1 MALITKAIKGT
12 KDVLPKDVHKNQ
24 YIEATA
30 LDIASKFGYKEIRT
44 PVFEHTELFQ
54 RGVGD
59 TTDVVQKEMYTF
71 DDKGGRS
78 ITLRPEGTA
87 GAVRSYLENGL
98 CNEALP
104 QKVCYL
110 ISCYRY
116 EKPQAGRLREFHQFG
131 VECFGSASP
140 LADAEIIA
148 LAKSLFDTLGVKDLS
163 LEINS
168 IGCPTCRAEY
178 HKALKEYFSSRKDEL
193 CDTCKSR
200 LDRNPMRILDCKSPI
215 CHEIAEGAPVV
226 IDYLCDECKEH
237 FENVQKYLK
246 AQNIEYTINPQ
257 IVRGLDYY
265 TKTVFEF
272 VSNSIGAQGTVC
284 GGGRYDGLVEELGG
298 QHTPSLGFAMGIE
311 RLMLLMEAQ
320 GCEFP
325 EAEKPD
331 LFIVALGEK
340 ATLKAVEIAKDMREE
355 GFSALLDLNQ
365 RSVRAQMK
373 YADKLGA
380 KFNVVIGD
388 NEVEAKTA
396 KLKNMQTGE
405 ETEINLDTFVSG
417 FYSISLN
424 EQLADL
430 EINGEEFDFNSL
442 FNIKKENE
450 PSEINIDENTVNSL
464 I

>member
-193 CDTCKSR
+193 CNTCKSR

-325 EAEKPD
+325 KAEKPD

-405 ETEINLDTFVSG
+405 ETEINLDTFVNG

-442 FNIKKENE
+442 FCFGNK
-450 PSEINIDENTVNSL
+450 SDEE
-464 I
+464 